1 MRIVCKNLTFSYSPK
16 KRGQSINA
24 VDNLSLTINEGEFFG
39 IIGHTGSGKSTFI
52 QHLNA
57 LIPLQEGQ
65 LFIGDM
71 DLNPSDKDYKK
82 RLKELRQRVGMVFQY
97 PEYQLFAESVFEDV
111 AFGLKNFFP
120 EMQQEEVIARV
131 KKAIEMVG
139 LNFFEIKDKSP
150 FDLSGGQ
157 KRRVA
162 IAGVLV
168 TDPEILVLDEPVAGL
183 DPQGKRELMDLLH
196 SLMNGKRTVIIVS
209 HDMDEV
215 CENCSRIAVMQ
226 NGKVIRVGSPEEV
239 FLKEEVQGLSKPVIA
254 KLLTSLNDS
263 GVCITSELN
272 NDAFIS
278 KITQEYNARKK

>member
-71 DLNPSDKDYKK
+71 DLNSSDKDYKK

>member
-16 KRGQSINA
+16 KRGQSVNA
-24 VDNLSLTINEGEFFG
+24 IDNLSLTINEGEFFG

-65 LFIGDM
+65 LFVGDM
-71 DLNPSDKDYKK
+71 HLNPSDKDYKK

-120 EMQQEEVIARV
+120 EMQQEEIIARV
-131 KKAIEMVG
+131 KRAIEMVG

-183 DPQGKRELMDLLH
+183 DPQGKKELMALLH

-226 NGKVIRVGSPEEV
+226 NGKIIKVGTPEEV
-239 FLKEEVQGLSKPVIA
+239 FLTDEIKGLSKPVIA
-254 KLLTSLNDS
+254 RLITSLN
-263 GVCITSELN
+263 GGNTYLTSPLN

-278 KITQEYNARKK
+278 EVIKEYKLRKS

>member
-16 KRGQSINA
+16 KRRQSINA

-71 DLNPSDKDYKK
+71 ELNPSDKDYKK

-120 EMQQEEVIARV
+120 EMQQEEVVARV

-183 DPQGKRELMDLLH
+183 DPQGKKELMALLH

-226 NGKVIRVGSPEEV
+226 NGKIIKVGTPEEV
-239 FLKEEVQGLSKPVIA
+239 FLTDEIKGLSKPVIA
-254 KLLTSLNDS
+254 RLIDSLNIN
-263 GVCITSELN
+263 GTCITSPLN

>member
-1 MRIVCKNLTFSYSPK
+1 MRIVCKNLTLSYSPK

-226 NGKVIRVGSPEEV
+226 NGKVIRVGTPEEV
-239 FLKEEVQGLSKPVIA
+239 FLNEEVQGLSKPVIA

>member
-71 DLNPSDKDYKK
+71 ELNPSDKDYKK

-120 EMQQEEVIARV
+120 EMQQEEVVARV

-183 DPQGKRELMDLLH
+183 DPQGKKELMALLH

-226 NGKVIRVGSPEEV
+226 NGKIIKVGTPEEV
-239 FLKEEVQGLSKPVIA
+239 FLTDEIKGLSKPVIA

-272 NDAFIS
+272 NDAFIN